1 MLKYKLTLP
10 SDQSE
15 LPLFSPQGGETC
27 LNHFMEVAGSEE
39 GMGGL
44 CKSSCP
50 PRLLSPSPHGL
61 RTSHL
66 PVSVLLHQE
75 ANMVPGGPSWKWV
88 QVAQGTLPHTAP
100 THL

>member
-15 LPLFSPQGGETC
+15 LPLFSPQGTPS

-50 PRLLSPSPHGL
+50 PRLLFPSLQDIRLLLSPSPHGL
-61 RTSHL
+61 RASHL

-75 ANMVPGGPSWKWV
+75 ANMVPGRPS
-88 QVAQGTLPHTAP
+88 
-100 THL
+100 